1 MEPLEHPEQLENL
14 LAGYVLGDLTPEE
27 AARVYHL
34 IENDPDLAAEVG
46 YLQSTLALLPLSLPS
61 AKPPEKLR
69 SQILQAARDTNSA
82 AIPKSKSIFNNW
94 IKTHKWKLA
103 IVWGSL
109 AAVLVASLGIETYRL
124 HQKLAIAN
132 SENQRLDGELKTARA
147 TLDQIGQ
154 ENLVTSHQEL
164 SRYREVV
171 NLLRQ
176 PNKRFLNLRGMDSM
190 PSSSGSLVIAPR
202 SDRAILL
209 LQDVPSLPN
218 GKVYRMWA
226 FVDGKKVSCA
236 EFQPN
241 QKGQV
246 FLQLPLDKWGGTTK
260 VVVTIEPDREI
271 DQPTG
276 EKVIIGT

>member
-1 MEPLEHPEQLENL
+1 MEPLEHSEQLEHL
-14 LAGYVLGDLTPEE
+14 LAGYVLGDLTPKE
-27 AARVYHL
+27 AARVYQL
-34 IENDPDLAAEVG
+34 IESDPDLAAEVRH
-46 YLQSTLALLPLSLPS
+46 LQSTLALLPLSLPS

-82 AIPKSKSIFNNW
+82 EISKSKFNSW
-94 IKTHKWKLA
+94 IETHKWKLA
-103 IVWGSL
+103 LTWGSL
-109 AAVLVASLGIETYRL
+109 AAVLLAGLGIETYRL

-147 TLDQIGQ
+147 TLNQIGQ

-202 SDRAILL
+202 SDTAILL

-226 FVDGKKVSCA
+226 FVDGRKVSCA

>member
-1 MEPLEHPEQLENL
+1 MEPLEHPEQLEHL

-27 AARVYHL
+27 AARVYQL
-34 IENDPDLAAEVG
+34 IESDPDLAAEVHH
-46 YLQSTLALLPLSLPS
+46 LQSTLALLPLSLPS

-69 SQILQAARDTNSA
+69 SRILQAARDPNSA
-82 AIPKSKSIFNNW
+82 EISKSKSKFNTW

-109 AAVLVASLGIETYRL
+109 AAVLLAGLGIETYRL
-124 HQKLAIAN
+124 HQKLAIAQ
-132 SENQRLDGELKTARA
+132 SELKTARA
-147 TLDQIGQ
+147 TLDRIGQ

-202 SDRAILL
+202 TDTAILL
-209 LQDVPSLPN
+209 LQDVPSLPK

-226 FVDGKKVSCA
+226 FVNGKKMSCA

-241 QKGQV
+241 EKGQV